1 MADDDDFFDD
11 DDEFGQL
18 PDPDEDIYQVELMDR
33 RKIRYV
39 FLFIST
45 IIILPFVMLHN
56 PIAYLFI
63 GVNLAVSFEGART
76 VAQ

>member
-1 MADDDDFFDD
+1 
-11 DDEFGQL
+11 
-18 PDPDEDIYQVELMDR
+18 MDR